1 MGLVSVKEILAD
13 AKARSYAVGAFNLN
27 NMEILQAIIRAAEA
41 ERSPVILQASQ
52 GGIKYAGLEYITAM
66 AKAAAEMATVPVALN
81 LDHGTSFEQVVR
93 CIRHG
98 FSAVMIDGSHY
109 PFEENVAITKR
120 VVEVAHPVGVSVEG
134 ELGRIGGTE
143 DDIHVDEK
151 DALLA
156 DPDEVVSFV
165 EQTQVDCLAVAIGT
179 AHGVY
184 RGTPKLDFE
193 RLSKINSLIDL
204 PLVLHGASGVSDE
217 DIQKAIARGICK
229 INIDTELRQ
238 AFSEAVR
245 KKLADDPEEI
255 DPRKILGPARDAM
268 QEVVVRKM
276 RLFGSSQKA

>member
-1 MGLVSVKEILAD
+1 
-13 AKARSYAVGAFNLN
+13 
-27 NMEILQAIIRAAEA
+27 
-41 ERSPVILQASQ
+41 
-52 GGIKYAGLEYITAM
+52 
-66 AKAAAEMATVPVALN
+66 
-81 LDHGTSFEQVVR
+81 
-93 CIRHG
+93 
-98 FSAVMIDGSHY
+98 MIDGSHY

-245 KKLADDPEEI
+245 KKLAEDPEEI